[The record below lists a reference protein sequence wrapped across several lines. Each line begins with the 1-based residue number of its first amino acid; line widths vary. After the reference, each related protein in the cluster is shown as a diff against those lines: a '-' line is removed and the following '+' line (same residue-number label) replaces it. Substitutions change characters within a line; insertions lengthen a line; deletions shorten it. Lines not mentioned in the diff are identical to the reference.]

1 MRFPRFCAVFCAA
14 ACLAL
19 AACTPSLDWRE
30 VRPAGGGVLALFPCR
45 PAQDART
52 VALAGAAL
60 KLNLE
65 SCQAAGATFA
75 LSFTDVQDPARV
87 AVTIEALRTAAV
99 GNLGGTPVVAGTAVV
114 AGMTPNPLAQRV
126 RVDGRFPDG
135 SAVREELLFFVKGTV
150 VYQATVLGARV
161 DASAADAFFDGLKL
175 AG

>member
-1 MRFPRFCAVFCAA
+1 MPSPRLCAA

-45 PAQDART
+45 PSQDERT
-52 VALAGAAL
+52 VPLAGVPAKVAL
-60 KLNLE
+60 Q

-75 LSFTDVQDPARV
+75 LSVTDVQDPTRV
-87 AVTIEALRTAAV
+87 AATIDALRTAAG
-99 GNLGGTPVVAGTAVV
+99 GNLGGAPVVGAAAAV

-135 SAVREELLFFVKGTV
+135 TAVREELLFFVKGTV

-161 DASAADAFFDGLKL
+161 DPSAVDTFFDGLKL
-175 AG
+175 GR

>member
-1 MRFPRFCAVFCAA
+1 MPSSRFCAA

-45 PAQDART
+45 PSQDERT
-52 VALAGAAL
+52 VPLAGAPAKVSL
-60 KLNLE
+60 Q
-65 SCQAAGATFA
+65 SCQAANLTFA

-87 AVTIEALRTAAV
+87 GATIDALRAAAS
-99 GNLGGTPVVAGTAVV
+99 GNLNGTPLVGAAAAV

-126 RVDGRFPDG
+126 RIDGRFPDG
-135 SAVREELLFFVKGTV
+135 TAVREELLFFVKGTV

-161 DASAADAFFDGLKL
+161 DASAVDTFFDGLKL
-175 AG
+175 VG

>member
-1 MRFPRFCAVFCAA
+1 MRFLRFCAT

-87 AVTIEALRTAAV
+87 AATIEALRTAAV

-161 DASAADAFFDGLKL
+161 DASAVDAFFDGLKL

>member
-1 MRFPRFCAVFCAA
+1 MPLPRLCAA

-19 AACTPSLDWRE
+19 AACTPTLDWRE

-45 PAQDART
+45 PLQDART
-52 VALAGAAL
+52 VPLAGAPAKVDL
-60 KLNLE
+60 Q

-87 AVTIEALRTAAV
+87 ATTIEALRTAAA
-99 GNLGGTPVVAGTAVV
+99 GNLGGTPVVAGAAAVS
-114 AGMTPNPLAQRV
+114 GMTPNPQAQRV

-135 SAVREELLFFVKGTV
+135 TAVREDLLFFVKGTV

-161 DASAADAFFDGLKL
+161 DAAAVDSFFDGLKL

>member
-1 MRFPRFCAVFCAA
+1 MRIPRLCAA
-14 ACLAL
+14 ACLVV

-45 PAQDART
+45 PSQDART
-52 VALAGAAL
+52 VPLAGAAL

-87 AVTIEALRTAAV
+87 AATIEALRTAAV
-99 GNLGGTPVVAGTAVV
+99 GNLGGTPVVAGAAVV

-135 SAVREELLFFVKGTV
+135 SVVREELLFFVKGTV